1 MLVFSRVTLRTESV
15 EITSSISLLA
25 VGLFK
30 LSVLFGHTWYGG
42 SRLCGIAPY
51 YIGCQADTGVDVLFL
66 TILCSWEKSLQHPG
80 DRVWFGHLVPRHP
93 FVTFAW
99 VCQSVF
105 IFSIYLR
112 DAHCSSSVFNLTN
125 FAVTD
130 FSH

>member
-15 EITSSISLLA
+15 EITSPISLLA

-80 DRVWFGHLVPRHP
+80 DRVWFGHLCHAILLSRLLG
-93 FVTFAW
+93 FVNLYSSFP
-99 VCQSVF
+99 
-105 IFSIYLR
+105 SI
-112 DAHCSSSVFNLTN
+112 
-125 FAVTD
+125 
-130 FSH
+130 